1 MNTRIGRA
9 IARISYLPK
18 TLHLV
23 WTASKGWMI
32 AWAILLVIQ
41 GLMPV
46 AMVYLTRSVV
56 DGLVA
61 VMGVG
66 ATWQRAQPI
75 IVPAAAMGCILLL
88 GGSLQN
94 LMEWVRTAQSEFVHD
109 YITTLIHQKSVAV
122 DYAFYESSEYYDHL
136 NRARSDASG
145 QSLSLLENLGGG
157 IQNSITLLAMAAILL
172 PYGAWLAAVLLIS
185 ALPSLY
191 IILNLNRYYH
201 RWWQQTTTERRRVEY
216 YDALLTNSNTAAEL
230 RLFNLGS
237 HFQSTYIKSRHQ
249 LRTEYL
255 QIVKVQS
262 LGRFSATILGL
273 FVFIAPMSWIV
284 WRILQGK
291 MTLGE
296 LALFFQ
302 AFQQSRGVM
311 VSLLSNLGQIYRSSL
326 FISNLYEFLELKP
339 QIISPTQPLPVPK
352 QLKQGIS
359 FQQVSFSY
367 PGSDRPVLENFNLTI
382 PAGKIVAIVGDNG
395 AGKSTLIKLLCRFY
409 DPYSGCIQLD
419 GIDIRNLSVTEYQRL
434 ITVLFQFPVS
444 YYLTAA
450 ENIALGDWSATPGPD
465 EIELAAKEAG
475 IHEKIASLSQSYSS
489 ILGKLFPEGT
499 ELSGGQWQ
507 RLALARAF
515 LRRAEI
521 IILDEP
527 TSAMDPWAEFDW
539 LERFRAM
546 ANGRTAVVITHRFT
560 LAMRADIIHVMR
572 AGQIVESGSHDELL
586 AQGGFYA
593 QSWKEQMEVTSSVAV

>member
-1 MNTRIGRA
+1 MNKILGRA

-18 TLHLV
+18 TLDLV
-23 WTASKGWMI
+23 WTASKGWTI
-32 AWAILLVIQ
+32 VWAILLVIQ
-41 GLMPV
+41 GLTPV
-46 AMVYLTRSVV
+46 AMVYLTRAAV

-61 VMGVG
+61 VMGAGV
-66 ATWQRAQPI
+66 TWQSAQPI
-75 IVPAAAMGCILLL
+75 IIPAAAMACVLLV
-88 GGSLQN
+88 GGSLQTV
-94 LMEWVRTAQSEFVHD
+94 MEWVRTAQSEFVHD
-109 YITTLIHQKSVAV
+109 HITTLIHQKSVAV
-122 DYAFYESSEYYDHL
+122 DYAFYESSEYYDRL

-145 QSLSLLENLGGG
+145 QSLSLLENLGNGL
-157 IQNSITLLAMAAILL
+157 QNSITLLSMAAILL
-172 PYGAWLAAVLLIS
+172 PYGAWLAVVILIS

-191 IILNLNRYYH
+191 IMLNLNRYYH
-201 RWWQQTTTERRRVEY
+201 RWWEQSTTERRRVEY
-216 YDALLTNSNTAAEL
+216 YDVLLTNSNTAAEL
-230 RLFNLGS
+230 RLFNLGQE
-237 HFQSTYIKSRHQ
+237 FQSAYLKSRHR
-249 LRTEYL
+249 LRAEYL
-255 QIVKVQS
+255 QIAKIQG
-262 LGRFSATILGL
+262 LGRLSAMIVGL
-273 FVFIAPMSWIV
+273 LVFIAPLSWIV

-302 AFQQSRGVM
+302 AFQQSRSVM
-311 VSLLSNLGQIYRSSL
+311 SSLLGNLGQIYRSSL
-326 FISNLYEFLELKP
+326 FVSNLFEFLELKP
-339 QIISPTQPLPVPK
+339 QIVSPPQPQPIPK

-359 FQQVSFSY
+359 FQQVSFEY

-409 DPYSGCIQLD
+409 DPESGCIKLD
-419 GIDIRNLSVTEYQRL
+419 GIDIRDLSVTEYQRL

-444 YYLTAA
+444 YYVTAA
-450 ENIALGDWSATPGPD
+450 ENIAFGDWSATPSLD
-465 EIELAAKEAG
+465 EIELAAKDAG
-475 IHEKIASLSQSYSS
+475 IDEKITSLPQGYNS
-489 ILGKLFPEGT
+489 ILGKLFPTGT

-539 LERFRAM
+539 LERFRTM

-572 AGQIVESGSHDELL
+572 AGKIVESGSHDELL
-586 AQGGFYA
+586 AQNGFYA
-593 QSWKEQMEVTSSVAV
+593 QSWKEQMSVNNNVSV